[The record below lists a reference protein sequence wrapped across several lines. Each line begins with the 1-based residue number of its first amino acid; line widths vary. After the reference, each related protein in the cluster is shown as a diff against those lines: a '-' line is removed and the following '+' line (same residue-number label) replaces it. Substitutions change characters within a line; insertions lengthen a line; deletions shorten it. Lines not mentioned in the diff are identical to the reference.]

1 MNDLARY
8 LELIVEPTFDDFSRN
23 PTSARHAFLA
33 SVAAYHA
40 IDRVAP
46 RNRGNLRK
54 KWGKESM
61 EFKLV
66 DIVAHHFKHGKS
78 DDERIAPAREGIPI
92 SFVLGFNESGDEMEL
107 RNYFF
112 VLRDAIKFLHR
123 KAAG

>member
-1 MNDLARY
+1 MSPKRQNL
-8 LELIVEPTFDDFSRN
+8 LER
-23 PTSARHAFLA
+23 
-33 SVAAYHA
+33 VAALPEELLGE
-40 IDRVAP
+40 V
-46 RNRGNLRK
+46 
-54 KWGKESM
+54 E
-61 EFKLV
+61 ETV
-66 DIVAHHFKHGKS
+66 DEIVRWHDGVYRLS